1 MQNTEHRQQ
10 STEHRAQTAYVR
22 CVLSFVCHLSSV
34 ICYLYSVFFILF
46 SVSACSTMQQLPPPP
61 PKYIHEEENIAKPS
75 ANSLWSDAAGLYEDT
90 KARRLNDLVMIR
102 LNENISGSGEA
113 DTNTSRDSSADF
125 KVSDLFGANT
135 DFNLHNLALLNGF
148 YKGAN
153 VFSPTVSGSSISDF
167 KGKGDTKKRGRLTGT
182 ITAKVVE
189 VMPNGNLVLESRKEI
204 TINRDKQILVLRG
217 MVRPY
222 DIDANNTILSSMI
235 ADAQVYYVGDG
246 VIQDKQGQGWLVRF
260 LDTIWPF

>member
-1 MQNTEHRQQ
+1 MHKSVVSSQQ
-10 STEHRAQTAYVR
+10 SVIRIKNKKLFS
-22 CVLSFVCHLSSV
+22 LSTVCCLLFTV
-34 ICYLYSVFFILF
+34 F

-61 PKYIHEEENIAKPS
+61 PKYVYEKENIAKPS

-90 KARRLNDLVMIR
+90 KARRLNDLVMIK
-102 LNENISGSGEA
+102 LDENISGSGNA

-125 KVSDLFGANT
+125 AVSDLFGMNT
-135 DFNLHNLALLNGF
+135 DFNLQNAFLLKDLF
-148 YKGAN
+148 KGSN
-153 VFSPTVSGSSISDF
+153 VFSPTVSGTSKSDF
-167 KGKGDTKKRGRLTGT
+167 KGKGDTKKEGKLTGT

-235 ADAQVYYVGDG
+235 ADARVYYVGDG